1 MQASAILTIA
11 RWELATHLRNRW
23 VWTVGLLFLLAA
35 LTIAFFGS
43 APVGMARGQSG
54 GAVLASLMNLSVY
67 LVPLLALILGAG
79 AIIDEK
85 RRGTL
90 DLILAYPVTPSE
102 FFFGSFLGYG
112 AALWLALLASFI
124 PAGIAVMAIAA
135 VDPLEY
141 LRLVAVVLI
150 LGAVFLALAIL
161 LSLLSRNHDRGMASS
176 MLLWI
181 VAVFVFDLV
190 LGRCPG
196 SRRGAD
202 PANAVRIP
210 VAAQPHRRLP
220 PALLLV
226 GRQRRVAARTGGCLA
241 ALSRGGSGRCASGLD
256 HRPVADQPTTLSPAP
271 RCRQSRMRFIQ

>member
-190 LGRCPG
+190 LVGVLVLAG
-196 SRRGAD
+196 E
-202 PANAVRIP
+202 RIP
-210 VAAQPHRRLP
+210 PTLFGYLLLLNPTDVFRLLCFSWVGSAASPLGLAAVSPPFPAVVLVGVLLAWIVVPLLISQRLFHRRLG
-220 PALLLV
+220 ADNLV
-226 GRQRRVAARTGGCLA
+226 
-241 ALSRGGSGRCASGLD
+241 
-256 HRPVADQPTTLSPAP
+256 
-271 RCRQSRMRFIQ
+271 